1 MWVIIISSSA
11 LALLLSLC
19 CFSGSIN
26 EEKTKR
32 QQLKWIKGE
41 KRYYFDE
48 ELEKSFYQRFIFPL
62 WKNFLNSAA
71 KISKTKRKESLKI
84 KERNIKM
91 LNELR
96 LAGIRMSVQEFMFL
110 RMIGTVGILAFGLI
124 FAFRMKVEAMIQFL
138 VLLFVLIA
146 AILIPRYILKSR
158 IKSRQLAIQNE
169 LPNVLDVLSVSI
181 EAGLGFDAA
190 LLRVIE
196 RFNGPLIEEFAQV
209 SREVQMG
216 KARRDSLS
224 ALSQRS
230 NVPELQTFASAVVQA
245 EQFGTPMKNVLRTQ
259 AQQLR
264 VARRQQAQEK
274 GMKAPVKM
282 MMPTVFFIF
291 PVIFIILLGPM
302 VINLVL
308 GN

>member
-19 CFSGSIN
+19 CFSGFIN

-62 WKNFLNSAA
+62 WKNFLNSVA